1 MTVWYHKK
9 LLSACL
15 YNSRTLL
22 YHTREEWRLLYF
34 TSATISRLWS
44 VTIQAI
50 SIICSLS
57 ISKPDICNIAKIDS
71 IWIKHVYMNTNHK
84 NIYNSISICTVTF
97 VAKKLNTCS
106 LRVGNTC
113 TNKIKTSDSQFY
125 SIIVFYPILR
135 ALWKIDSFL
144 MPISSFVTYSVSSKP
159 N

>member
-1 MTVWYHKK
+1 MAVWYPKK

-22 YHTREEWRLLYF
+22 YHTTEEWRLLYF

-57 ISKPDICNIAKIDS
+57 ISKPDICNITKIDS
-71 IWIKHVYMNTNHK
+71 IWIKLVYMNTNHK
-84 NIYNSISICTVTF
+84 NIYNSISICKVMF
-97 VAKKLNTCS
+97 LAKKLNTCS

-113 TNKIKTSDSQFY
+113 TNKIKIT
-125 SIIVFYPILR
+125 ILLYYR
-135 ALWKIDSFL
+135 ILPDIEGL
-144 MPISSFVTYSVSSKP
+144 MEDWLIS
-159 N
+159 NAN